1 MSDSTSSGA
10 VPAGAAPGPMRLDG
24 KSAVITGASTGIGR
38 AAARRFA
45 REGARLIVADRRDEE
60 GEALCREIVQDGGSA
75 RYVRT
80 DVASRADNERAID
93 QCVEHYG
100 GIDILFCNAGITL
113 PKLLPESSDAE
124 IERLLAVNLL
134 GVIYAARAAIPR
146 MLEQPRGGTLLF
158 TASKTGLVAQ
168 TDSPVYCA
176 SKGAVVMLA
185 KALALD
191 YAQRGI
197 RVNALCPGIIDTP
210 MLREFADSRPDP
222 DAAWRSYAAAQPIGR
237 LGSAEECADA
247 ALWLVSDEASF
258 ITGVALPVDGG
269 FTAM

>member
-1 MSDSTSSGA
+1 M
-10 VPAGAAPGPMRLDG
+10 MRLAG
-24 KSAVITGASTGIGR
+24 RSALITGASTGIGR
-38 AAARRFA
+38 ASALRFA
-45 REGARLIVADRRDEE
+45 REGARLVLADLQDAD
-60 GEALCREIVQDGGSA
+60 GEALSRDIERLGGTSLF
-75 RYVRT
+75 VHT
-80 DVASRADNERAID
+80 DVANRSDNERAID
-93 QCVEHYG
+93 ICVERYG

-124 IERLLAVNLL
+124 IEHLLAVNLF
-134 GVIYAARAAIPR
+134 GVMYAARYAIRR
-146 MLEQPRGGTLLF
+146 MLAQPAGGTLLF

-185 KALALD
+185 KSLALD
-191 YAQRGI
+191 YATRGI

-210 MLREFADSRPDP
+210 MLRQFAESRPDP
-222 DAAWRSYAAAQPIGR
+222 AEALQSYAVAQPMGR
-237 LGSAEECADA
+237 LGTVDECADA

>member
-1 MSDSTSSGA
+1 MT
-10 VPAGAAPGPMRLDG
+10 RLSG

-38 AAARRFA
+38 ACALRFA
-45 REGARLIVADRRDEE
+45 REGARLLLADLRDRE
-60 GEALCREIVQDGGSA
+60 GEALREEIEGFGGTA
-75 RYVRT
+75 AYLRT
-80 DVASRADNERAID
+80 DVASRADNERAVD
-93 QCVEHYG
+93 ECVQRYG
-100 GIDILFCNAGITL
+100 AIDILLCNAGVTL
-113 PKLLPESSDAE
+113 PRLLPESSDDE
-124 IERLLAVNLL
+124 IERVLDVNLR
-134 GVIYAARAAIPR
+134 GVIYAARYSIPR
-146 MLEQPRGGTLLF
+146 MLAQPRGGTMLF

-191 YAQRGI
+191 YATRGI

-210 MLREFADSRPDP
+210 MLHEFAATRPDP
-222 DAAWRSYAAAQPIGR
+222 AAAWRSYEAAQPIGR
-237 LGSAEECADA
+237 LGTAEECADA

>member
-1 MSDSTSSGA
+1 
-10 VPAGAAPGPMRLDG
+10 MRLAG

-38 AAARRFA
+38 ACALRFA
-45 REGARLIVADRRDEE
+45 REGARVVLADLNDAA
-60 GEALCREIVQDGGSA
+60 GDALAREIAGAGGTAS
-75 RYVRT
+75 YVHT

-93 QCVEHYG
+93 HCVERHG

-113 PKLLPESSDAE
+113 PKLLHESGDAE
-124 IERLLAVNLL
+124 IERLLAVNVMAVL
-134 GVIYAARAAIPR
+134 YAARHAIPR
-146 MLEQPRGGTLLF
+146 MLAQPRGGTMLF

-168 TDSPVYCA
+168 YDSPVYCA

-191 YAQRGI
+191 YATKGI
-197 RVNALCPGIIDTP
+197 RVNALCPGIIETP
-210 MLREFADSRPDP
+210 MLRTFTDSRPDP
-222 DAAWRSYAAAQPIGR
+222 AQSWAEHMAAQPMGR
-237 LGSAEECADA
+237 LGTPEECADA

>member
-1 MSDSTSSGA
+1 
-10 VPAGAAPGPMRLDG
+10 MRLAG
-24 KSAVITGASTGIGR
+24 KSAVVTGASTGIGR
-38 AAARRFA
+38 ACALRFA
-45 REGARLIVADRRDEE
+45 REGARVVLADLQDAE
-60 GEALCREIVQDGGSA
+60 GEALSAAIVESGGTSCF
-75 RYVRT
+75 VHT
-80 DVASRADNERAID
+80 DVARRADNERAVD
-93 QCVEHYG
+93 ECVERYG

-113 PKLLPESSDAE
+113 PKLLDESSDAE
-124 IERLLAVNLL
+124 IDRLLGVNLLAVL
-134 GVIYAARAAIPR
+134 YAARYAIPR
-146 MLEQPRGGTLLF
+146 MLSQPSGGTMLF

-191 YAQRGI
+191 YATRGI

-210 MLREFADSRPDP
+210 MLQQFAASRADP
-222 DAAWRSYAAAQPIGR
+222 AAAWKAYSEAQPMGR
-237 LGSAEECADA
+237 LGTVDECADA

>member
-1 MSDSTSSGA
+1 MRLRGKRVVLT
-10 VPAGAAPGPMRLDG
+10 GAA
-24 KSAVITGASTGIGR
+24 TGIGR
-38 AAARRFA
+38 ACAGRFA
-45 REGARLIVADRRDEE
+45 REGASLVLADVREAE
-60 GEALCREIVQDGGSA
+60 GRALEREIAGAGGA
-75 RYVRT
+75 AVFVRT
-80 DVASRADNERAID
+80 DVSRRDDNERAID
-93 QCVEHYG
+93 RCVAQFG
-100 GIDILFCNAGITL
+100 GIDVLFCNAGITL
-113 PKLLPESSDAE
+113 PKLLTDSADAE
-124 IERLLAVNLL
+124 IERVLDVNLRAL
-134 GVIYAARAAIPR
+134 LYASRHAIPR
-146 MLEQPRGGTLLF
+146 MLEQGAGAILF

-191 YAQRGI
+191 YASKGI
-197 RVNALCPGIIDTP
+197 RVNALCPGIIETP

-222 DAAWRSYAAAQPIGR
+222 VGAWASYTAAQPMGR
-237 LGSAEECADA
+237 LGTPEECADA

>member
-1 MSDSTSSGA
+1 
-10 VPAGAAPGPMRLDG
+10 MRLAG
-24 KSAVITGASTGIGR
+24 KAAVITGASTGIGR
-38 AAARRFA
+38 ACALRFA
-45 REGARLIVADRRDEE
+45 REGARLVLADRRDAE
-60 GEALCREIVQDGGSA
+60 GEALRREIERLGGESA
-75 RYVRT
+75 FVHT
-80 DVASRADNERAID
+80 DVARRADSERAID
-93 QCVEHYG
+93 SCVERYG

-113 PKLLPESSDAE
+113 PKLLHESSDAE

-134 GVIYAARAAIPR
+134 AVLHAARHAIPI
-146 MLEQPRGGTLLF
+146 MLAQATGGTMLF

-191 YAQRGI
+191 YATRGI

-210 MLREFADSRPDP
+210 MLQQFADSRPDP
-222 DAAWRSYAAAQPIGR
+222 AAAWASYAAAQPMGR
-237 LGSAEECADA
+237 LGTPEECADA